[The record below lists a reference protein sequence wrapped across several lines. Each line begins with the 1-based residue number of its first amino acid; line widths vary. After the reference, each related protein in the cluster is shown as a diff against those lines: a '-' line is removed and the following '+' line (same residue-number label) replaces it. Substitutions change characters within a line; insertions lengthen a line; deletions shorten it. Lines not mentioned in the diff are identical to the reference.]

1 MIHLMQRKVRG
12 MFIHTQ
18 HNKCQQADL
27 AKLSPFVQKDAQ
39 KPPSHPSRCGRR
51 YERVM
56 RTIRLISFTIF
67 LSACASHPDEHVM
80 DREFWTEFRSRSSVN
95 GPLFKNIYGKEGGVI
110 SHDLRVFPNAT
121 ERKIIQIEVIK
132 PFDIFQGGLE
142 QCRVQHGNGLEVEYE
157 VKLHG
162 NGSYW
167 VKWKGGRNPEM

>member
-1 MIHLMQRKVRG
+1 
-12 MFIHTQ
+12 
-18 HNKCQQADL
+18 
-27 AKLSPFVQKDAQ
+27 
-39 KPPSHPSRCGRR
+39 
-51 YERVM
+51 M